1 MEWGRKGR
9 GGVGEVVVAGFERTW
24 ALVCA
29 RIAQARPP
37 SRPRPEPAPAS
48 HRGRTPYGRPTSAG
62 GGRVGEAAA
71 AYVSAEQLKAFA
83 TAAWSRCAAAMAATA
98 APDVTGQLFRATGGG
113 QLRRHRTRG
122 WLHWSVPKGD
132 EEGRS
137 CACSSCHPEQAEGGV
152 DLVLVGNGQ

>member
-9 GGVGEVVVAGFERTW
+9 GGVGEVVVAGVERTW
-24 ALVCA
+24 ALVRA

-71 AYVSAEQLKAFA
+71 ACVSAEKLKAFA
-83 TAAWSRCAAAMAATA
+83 AAAWSRCAAAMAATA
-98 APDVTGQLFRATGGG
+98 APDVTGQLFRAAGGG

-122 WLHWSVPKGD
+122 WLHWFRSQR
-132 EEGRS
+132 GRGGAVV
-137 CACSSCHPEQAEGGV
+137 CLFFMSS
-152 DLVLVGNGQ
+152 